1 MLKSIQ
7 QNATVQPIGSMMET
21 VKSRT
26 NNDGNR
32 NEQTKLNKGPK
43 QKETQQKHT
52 PRQNIS
58 NSINNPFLYTEIV
71 LNAVCSNSPPTI
83 MLQKQT
89 QRGAGGYIKT
99 MKSYASKW
107 KSKKI

>member
-1 MLKSIQ
+1 MLKSVQ

-52 PRQNIS
+52 P
-58 NSINNPFLYTEIV
+58 
-71 LNAVCSNSPPTI
+71 
-83 MLQKQT
+83 
-89 QRGAGGYIKT
+89 
-99 MKSYASKW
+99 
-107 KSKKI
+107 

>member
-1 MLKSIQ
+1 M
-7 QNATVQPIGSMMET
+7 
-21 VKSRT
+21 

-58 NSINNPFLYTEIV
+58 NSINSPFLYTEIV

-83 MLQKQT
+83 MLQSKL
-89 QRGAGGYIKT
+89 RGELVLTLRQSKV
-99 MKSYASKW
+99 MQASEKV
-107 KSKKI
+107 KKIKNMEDINKVFKTRHK